1 MIAAIE
7 PVPSPNIPPIL
18 EREPR
23 SGNHFYQIRMMRMEL
38 LYVFAAGVLVGAAIF
53 WLVARLQD
61 RDTASLAQELVRQA
75 EASKTKEIELLT
87 SNMRDSVKALTA
99 DLITG
104 GVRQLN
110 DAARDSLS
118 QHTSDNQSALESK
131 KALIDQSLESMNAKL
146 EKVGSLVRELETARA
161 EKYGELSRQLVDASA
176 ATTKLSDAADQLRG
190 ILSNPTARGQ
200 WGERLAEDVL
210 RAAGLVEG
218 INYAKQQPMA
228 SGRRPDF
235 TFHLPNGLAL
245 NMDVKFPLD
254 NYLRSF
260 ECASNGD
267 RQTCI
272 DQFKRDVQKTIKQ
285 VHERGYIDVAEGT
298 VDYAIL
304 FVPNERV
311 LSFLNECDPT
321 AIDGALR
328 NKVVICSPFTLYAV
342 LVVIRQ
348 AVDNF
353 RFAQTTSEMLELH
366 GVFNKEW
373 QSFVADFEK
382 VRKKVDEAQEAFDVL
397 ATTRRRKLDGVL
409 DRIDALRGPEHVPIA
424 Q

>member
-1 MIAAIE
+1 
-7 PVPSPNIPPIL
+7 
-18 EREPR
+18 
-23 SGNHFYQIRMMRMEL
+23 MEQL
-38 LYVFAAGVLVGAAIF
+38 FVFAAGVIVGSMVF
-53 WLVARLQD
+53 WLVARLRD

-75 EASKTKEIELLT
+75 ESAKTKEVELLT
-87 SNMRDSVKALTA
+87 SNMRDSVKALTS

-104 GVRQLN
+104 GVRQLHE
-110 DAARDSLS
+110 AARSSLS
-118 QHTSDNQSALESK
+118 QYTSDNQSALESK

-146 EKVGSLVRELETARA
+146 EKIGALVRELETARA
-161 EKYGELSRQLVDASA
+161 EKYGELSKQLIDASA

-218 INYAKQQPMA
+218 INYGKQIPMA
-228 SGRRPDF
+228 SGCRPDF
-235 TFHLPNGLAL
+235 TFNLPNGLLL

-254 NYLRSF
+254 NYLKSF
-260 ECASNGD
+260 DCASEAD
-267 RQTCI
+267 RRACA

-285 VHERGYIDVAEGT
+285 VHERGYIDAAEGT

-311 LSFLNECDPT
+311 LSFLNECDAT

-328 NKVVICSPFTLYAV
+328 NGVVICSPFTLYAV
-342 LVVIRQ
+342 LVVVRQ
-348 AVDNF
+348 AMDNF
-353 RFAQTTSEMLELH
+353 KFARTTSEMLELH

-373 QSFVADFEK
+373 QKFT
-382 VRKKVDEAQEAFDVL
+382 EAFDGIEESIDKLQEAFNAL
-397 ATTRRRKLDGVL
+397 STTRRKKLDGVL
-409 DRIDALRGPEHVPIA
+409 DKIDALRIPERDLTAELPSGAATPMH
-424 Q
+424 